1 MSATLM
7 AYPPPSNGVSLS
19 DELKYKLGRKL
30 FGTDGTTGGTIE
42 VGADL
47 VPYLEGLHDGGIKDA
62 GKLIKL
68 IEKHG
73 TVTLTWEH

>member
-7 AYPPPSNGVSLS
+7 AYPPPSNGTSLS
-19 DELKYKLGRKL
+19 DELKYALGRKL
-30 FGTDGTTGGTIE
+30 FGTDGTTGGTID
-42 VGADL
+42 VDAGL
-47 VPYLEGLHDGGIKDA
+47 VPYLEGLRDGGIKDA

-73 TVTLTWEH
+73 GMTLTWEH